1 MFFAILEIMFN
12 TFSHYAFLFFVGFFA
27 VLAAFANEPLAGAPL
42 APFLR
47 IVSPEP
53 ALIRF
58 FLAAMF
64 EYNPRFA
71 ITSSLSS
78 YYVLREPL
86 SQRQ

>member
-1 MFFAILEIMFN
+1 MLFAVLEIMFN
-12 TFSHYAFLFFVGFFA
+12 TFSHYAFLFFTGFFA

-71 ITSSLSS
+71 IGAFLLVF
-78 YYVLREPL
+78 YLL
-86 SQRQ
+86 